1 MPADASSDAGARRT
15 TRAALGDRRLAL
27 ALGLA
32 IFALV
37 GWPLLVVRIPPYQ
50 DLPAHLAAATILA
63 SPERYPDLVATSFL
77 EPGSF
82 LMLWMSVAGRWFGL
96 VAAAKIFALA
106 VLAGN
111 ALVLPRFVLH
121 FTDRARMVLAAP
133 LLVPMVHNWFVSTG
147 MLGFAASV
155 PLALALLIALDD
167 LARTPRDERA
177 TNTARVAA
185 IALVTWYVHPFPI
198 VAIVLMLA
206 AAAGAELAATRA
218 SPAAGMRGDAR
229 PGRAGS
235 TLASAALLPLAPTL
249 TLAAIAFVRW
259 VVAAGPTME
268 APVFS
273 SLQWA
278 LYNLWSQWMYG
289 FTELSA
295 VSLVPALVLA
305 TTAALRWREGRGL
318 LGPAP
323 LVVLV
328 LVYLVGPYVAFDA
341 TYVTPRIIPFLWALA
356 LVRLPPRLPRVVR
369 GALAISA
376 AAYLTAM
383 PIDMLRL
390 SRELDEFAS
399 GAPAV
404 PEGARLLTLNFNER
418 ATSKNTASL
427 ATAWGLY
434 VFERHTS
441 AVDGWASV
449 TATPI
454 VRSSPLPPRLDPVT
468 RLRFIRDTRT
478 PEVFCADRRAKRLLT
493 VACEEMWQDEWAA
506 FWREAVT
513 YFDHVLLWDPPDEVM
528 ATIPDAF
535 TSSFVHGRL
544 RILARRPE

>member
-1 MPADASSDAGARRT
+1 MPADASSDAGARIT
-15 TRAALGDRRLAL
+15 ARAPLGDRRLAL
-27 ALGLA
+27 AIGLA
-32 IFALV
+32 LFVLV

-63 SPERYPDLVATSFL
+63 SPERYPDLVATGFL
-77 EPGSF
+77 EPGSVLF
-82 LMLWMSVAGRWFGL
+82 LWMSFAGPWLGL
-96 VAAAKIFALA
+96 VAAAKVFALA
-106 VLAGN
+106 VLAGH

-147 MLGFAASV
+147 MLGFAASF
-155 PLALALLIALDD
+155 PFALALLVALDELVRAAPD
-167 LARTPRDERA
+167 ARAA
-177 TNTARVAA
+177 TSARVAVL
-185 IALVTWYVHPFPI
+185 ALVTWYVHPFPI
-198 VAIVLMLA
+198 VAVVLMLA
-206 AAAGAELAATRA
+206 AAAGAELASKRGGGGA
-218 SPAAGMRGDAR
+218 SGEAARGR
-229 PGRAGS
+229 W
-235 TLASAALLPLAPTL
+235 TLARAALPPLAPTL

-278 LYNLWSQWMYG
+278 LYNLWGQWMYG

-305 TTAALRWREGRGL
+305 AAAALRWREGRAL

-323 LVVLV
+323 LVVLA
-328 LVYLVGPYVAFDA
+328 LVYLLGPYVAFDA
-341 TYVTPRIIPFLWALA
+341 TYVTPRLIPFLWALA
-356 LVRLPPRLPRVVR
+356 LVRLPPRLPRVVQ
-369 GALAISA
+369 GALGASA
-376 AAYLTAM
+376 AAYLVAM
-383 PIDMLRL
+383 PIDLVRL
-390 SRELDEFAS
+390 SRELDEFAA

-468 RLRFIRDTRT
+468 RLRFVRDTRT
-478 PEVFCADRRAKRLLT
+478 REVFCADRRAKRLLT
-493 VACEEMWQDEWAA
+493 VACEEMWQDEWDA

-513 YFDHVLLWDPPDEVM
+513 YFDHVLLWDPPAEVM

-535 TSSFVHGRL
+535 TTSFVRGRL